1 MGVLK
6 KFEQR
11 LEGLVN
17 GTFAKVFKSEVQ
29 PVEIAGALQRE
40 CDNNATIWNR
50 ERTVVPN
57 DFIVE
62 LSAPDFERLSPYSG
76 QLGDEL
82 SGMVRD
88 YAKQQRYTFM
98 GPIKVHLEKADDLD
112 TGLYRVR
119 SRTLASST
127 NQQSQPSQQP
137 PQPGRGPASAPPAA
151 GGGYGYPP
159 AANAAGGT
167 ASRRPARRRC
177 PRGRLRAAL
186 RRPRR
191 EPGRVTRQDRCP
203 AHRCVTG
210 SRSMAHAIRSRA
222 PRWSSAAAPKPMCG
236 STTPASLAGTVRF
249 GPERPRRSRISGPP
263 TASWWTGST
272 PPALRS
278 ATARGSSW
286 AVPPSFTGKPKGE
299 AGAMSELTLTVM
311 RLGFLAVLWL
321 FVIVAVQVIRSDL
334 FGTRVTQRGSR
345 RDSGRQQ
352 QAAARQGAP
361 PQQRAQQQN
370 SGGGGGRQRRG
381 APTKLVVSEGTLTGT
396 TVALQGQTITLG
408 RAHDSTIVLDD
419 DYASSK
425 HARIYPDRDG
435 QWIVEDLG
443 STNGTYLDRA
453 RLTTPQPIPLGA
465 PIRIG
470 KTVIEL
476 RK

>member
-6 KFEQR
+6 RFEQR

-50 ERTVVPN
+50 DRTVVPN

-62 LSAPDFERLSPYSG
+62 LSAPDYERLSPYSG

-82 SGMVRD
+82 AGLVRD

-119 SRTLASST
+119 SRTLASS
-127 NQQSQPSQQP
+127 SSPSAQPLD
-137 PQPGRGPASAPPAA
+137 PGHAGPAAPPP
-151 GGGYGYPP
+151 GQGRPGGYGYPP
-159 AANAAGGT
+159 AGAPPMPAAPPPGTGAGGPRPGAVSPHRPPGAPATPRAPARCAAGSRST
-167 ASRRPARRRC
+167 APATRSPARR
-177 PRGRLRAAL
+177 
-186 RRPRR
+186 
-191 EPGRVTRQDRCP
+191 
-203 AHRCVTG
+203 
-210 SRSMAHAIRSRA
+210 
-222 PRWSSAAAPKPMCG
+222 WSWAAAPTPTCG
-236 STTPASLAGTVRF
+236 STTPACPAGTARS
-249 GPERPRRSRISGPP
+249 GPERPRRSKISGPP
-263 TASWWTGST
+263 TASWWTGSR

-286 AVPPSFTGKPKGE
+286 AAPPSFSGKPKGE

-334 FGTRVTQRGSR
+334 FGTRVTQRGAR
-345 RDSGRQQ
+345 RESARPQASGRQS
-352 QAAARQGAP
+352 AP
-361 PQQRAQQQN
+361 PQQ
-370 SGGGGGRQRRG
+370 RQRRG

-419 DYASSK
+419 DYASSR

-443 STNGTYLDRA
+443 STNGTYLDRS
-453 RLTTPQPIPLGA
+453 RLTSPTPVPLGA